1 MFTNKIYVT
10 RNTIETIGRENWDKI
25 RKILNANPAFGAFDG
40 DSEYR
45 YVVVSLTM
53 KGVEFSWQI
62 YRPSDCIEIGAKQI
76 LEFIK
81 SKEPKMRK
89 ATDKVSITITLGEL
103 ARAYAV
109 MSKATGRSVGSFDEN
124 IFSQARLELDIDGDI
139 YRRFEEKIENLSYHE
154 YQEEWLKA
162 IFKYET
168 AEKIEK
174 LQEIINNA
182 QAELDALKKTL

>member
-45 YVVVSLTM
+45 YVTI

-62 YRPSDCIEIGAKQI
+62 CQPNDCIEIGAKQL

-89 ATDKVSITITLGEL
+89 ETDKVSITITLGEL

-109 MSKATGRSVGSFDEN
+109 MSMATGRSVDSFDEN
-124 IFSQARLELDIDGDI
+124 IYSQARLELDIDGGI
-139 YRRFEEKIENLSYHE
+139 YRRFEEKIETLSYHE
-154 YQEEWLKA
+154 YQEEWLNA
-162 IFKYET
+162 LFKDET

-174 LQEIINNA
+174 IQEIINNA
-182 QAELDALKKTL
+182 QAELDALKKTR